1 MYYSSYYQ
9 PMSVEQESRQQAPPP
24 RPPGSPPPR
33 PPAPP
38 PAPPTGG
45 GTNARIEQLQRQIT
59 SLNRR
64 VNRIENMLGMRYYY

>member
-1 MYYSSYYQ
+1 MYHSSYYH

-24 RPPGSPPPR
+24 RPPGPPPPR
-33 PPAPP
+33 P

-45 GTNARIEQLQRQIT
+45 GTNARIEQLQRQIN